1 MVTAV
6 ALFSALAVLLL
17 WGLSLQLQGQLRE
30 QVLMRAEMR
39 SQQLA
44 DAMGEQVSAQLSLL
58 DLGLLDL
65 RADWDG
71 PAERFKAVEQ
81 RVLAALPEGLVSH
94 LTVVDAAG
102 QWREPASG
110 RIVREPSKL
119 LLVVLG
125 EQPTAHASLAEI
137 IAAYKQRFSQ
147 QSVLLLLRQAC
158 FAE

>member
-1 MVTAV
+1 MNFAE
-6 ALFSALAVLLL
+6 ARRLSRILAVCAVLHASPWSLMPAAAEQSIGCPA
-17 WGLSLQLQGQLRE
+17 GLAPRT
-30 QVLMRAEMR
+30 VAELIFGR
-39 SQQLA
+39 NIGEVIGVGEAEWQSFL
-44 DAMGEQVSAQLSLL
+44 DAEVT
-58 DLGLLDL
+58 
-65 RADWDG
+65 
-71 PAERFKAVEQ
+71 PRF
-81 RVLAALPEGLVSH
+81 PSG